1 MRAVKKTR
9 VTVNKEVGK
18 EYDKVS
24 IEKYDEIRKVKDWD
38 TLMCLAMR
46 TNQEERSKID
56 ETRRDEKLEN
66 RRMKMREELDE
77 AKEQLWNHRNDD
89 DFEERSQ
96 WIIDRAIRKMKDDA
110 QKEFLKFLYE
120 SGRNRKDLDPDQRL
134 QLAKNLID
142 TVRYEEHHIIVPVDV
157 HIQEI
162 IADLDQR
169 RYEEYLAY
177 RTEISQ
183 QRTKRILYESHQ
195 EDEGEDSQFNK
206 RTIFVIPT
214 EDKTEPMIYHMHR
227 NCEDLFCK
235 EYEEKIPCKLCFEK
249 TEDTLNSTIGSKMLG
264 FALEKV
270 QYHDEDCQVLLSRR
284 EQGIELRTV
293 CSLCQ
298 EVDDI
303 AKAIN
308 ESRGERATGSR
319 TA

>member
-1 MRAVKKTR
+1 MKDDA
-9 VTVNKEVGK
+9 
-18 EYDKVS
+18 
-24 IEKYDEIRKVKDWD
+24 EKDYLKSLYE
-38 TLMCLAMR
+38 
-46 TNQEERSKID
+46 S
-56 ETRRDEKLEN
+56 RRN
-66 RRMKMREELDE
+66 REELDP
-77 AKEQLWNHRNDD
+77 
-89 DFEERSQ
+89 
-96 WIIDRAIRKMKDDA
+96 DRK
-110 QKEFLKFLYE
+110 
-120 SGRNRKDLDPDQRL
+120 L
-134 QLAKNLID
+134 QLAKQLID
-142 TVRYEEHHIIVPVDV
+142 TVRYEEHYIIVPVDV

-183 QRTKRILYESHQ
+183 QRTKRILYETHKDD
-195 EDEGEDSQFNK
+195 EDEDSQFNK

-214 EDKTEPMIYHMHR
+214 EDKTDTMIYHMHR

-235 EYEEKIPCKLCFEK
+235 VYEEKIPCRLCFEK

-284 EQGIELRTV
+284 KQDIELRTV

-303 AKAIN
+303 AKAID
-308 ESRGERATGSR
+308 ESRGQRATGSR
-319 TA
+319 TT